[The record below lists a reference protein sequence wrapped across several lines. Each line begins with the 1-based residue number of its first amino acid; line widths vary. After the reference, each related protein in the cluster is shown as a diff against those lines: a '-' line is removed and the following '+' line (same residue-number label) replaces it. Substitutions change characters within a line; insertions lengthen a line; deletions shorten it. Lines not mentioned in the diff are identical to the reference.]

1 MARFKQGQS
10 GNPAG
15 RPKGDKNAVTK
26 ELRAKLKNLID
37 YELENLP
44 DLLTDMEPK
53 ERLDMIIRLM
63 PYAMPKVESVC
74 ASAYEPLDLGLDE
87 L

>member
-1 MARFKQGQS
+1 MAQFKTGQS

-15 RPKGDKNAVTK
+15 RPKGAVNVITK
-26 ELRAKLKNLID
+26 QLRAKLKNLIGS
-37 YELENLP
+37 ELEALP
-44 DLLTDMEPK
+44 DLLNDLEPK